1 MRKIRFDEADVFS
14 FTRTDSIRARRIR
27 YDADVADSSLY
38 IDASVWNCAFD
49 EHVPDLL
56 AQTTAFFIHLGSSL
70 DCTPYL
76 SDVVLQELAY
86 ASADRQG
93 RLGELLGRIRPIRLD
108 LDDESAAL
116 ADAYIEHGV
125 LTAGHKNDAR
135 HVAIASVAEVDA
147 IVSWNY
153 RHLVNRRRR
162 DAFNGVNA
170 IKGYNAI
177 EIISPPEVFDV

>member
-1 MRKIRFDEADVFS
+1 MAE
-14 FTRTDSIRARRIR
+14 
-27 YDADVADSSLY
+27 SSLY

-49 EHVPDLL
+49 KHVPDLF
-56 AQTTAFFIHLGSSL
+56 AQTTAFFDQLNSTQ
-70 DCTPYL
+70 DCTPFL
-76 SDVVLQELAY
+76 SDVVLQELAN
-86 ASADRQG
+86 APPDRQG
-93 RLGELLGRIRPIRLD
+93 RLGALLSRIRPTRLD

-116 ADAYIEHGV
+116 ADAYVEHGV
-125 LTAGHKNDAR
+125 LTAGHLNDAR
-135 HVAIASVAEVDA
+135 HVAVASVAEMDA

-170 IKGYNAI
+170 IMGYNAI